1 MNRKYR
7 KRKLP
12 KFFFIISLTLFLF
25 IGIGYS
31 VINSNL
37 SMQGNV
43 VRKATTWNIGFANP
57 VFDTDSISSPTPT
70 ITNGTTMTMNVALT
84 NPGDKYAFT
93 VDLKNTGSVP
103 ALINTLSI
111 TQLTSEQENYLRW
124 KVEYED
130 ESTPAVGDLLKA
142 GETKKVHIYLEY
154 KKLRATDLY
163 PTSNVN
169 LTLTI
174 TANFILP
181 EETFNTVTITKNG
194 STKLIQVSN
203 LEQEVTLTDFP
214 IESTDIVVA
223 CNNGVEPSTD
233 TNNKIV
239 LSKVK
244 QNATCRIEPSLAS
257 AITNSSTESSNLT
270 LINDYATET
279 AININ
284 NNQKIH
290 LDMNGKQYT
299 VTTPNI
305 AAGIVLNSGS
315 ETVIE
320 DKVGTGKYLVNY
332 KGININS
339 GSSLTIKSGN
349 FERKLSGNQDGGVMS
364 TSGGVLNITGGS
376 FIADEAWTI
385 FLSGCSNQTVNI
397 SNAYIESGQ
406 FATFAIH
413 NNSGNNIVNIRNSTL
428 KNTHGTGANIHYSV
442 SQNNSVFLCN
452 NTLIGTKN
460 DFSTSSSSFL
470 GKIYYATNNTFKS
483 GNNTPILSTNFNPI
497 NSIKTEIACAE

>member
-12 KFFFIISLTLFLF
+12 KFFFIISLALFLF

-31 VINSNL
+31 IINSNL

-43 VRKATTWNIGFANP
+43 VRKATTWNIGFSNP
-57 VFDTDSISSPTPT
+57 VFDTGSITSPTPT
-70 ITNGTTMTMNVALT
+70 ITNGTTMTMNVSLAS
-84 NPGDKYAFT
+84 PGDIYAFT

-111 TQLTSEQENYLRW
+111 TELTSEQQNYLRW

-174 TANFILP
+174 TANFVLP

-214 IESTDIVVA
+214 IETTDIVVA

-233 TNNKIV
+233 TNDKIV
-239 LSKVK
+239 LSKIK
-244 QNATCRIEPSLAS
+244 QDATCRIEPSLAS
-257 AITNSSTESSNLT
+257 AITNSSTEVTNMS
-270 LINDYATET
+270 LINNSTYNAS
-279 AININ
+279 INFN
-284 NNQKIH
+284 NNQDIN
-290 LDMNGKQYT
+290 LNFNGKEYSSVT
-299 VTTPNI
+299 VSN
-305 AAGIVLNSGS
+305 AAGFVLNSGS
-315 ETVIE
+315 KLTIE
-320 DKVGTGKYLVNY
+320 DKKGTGRLLANL
-332 KGININS
+332 KGINVNS
-339 GSSLTIKSGN
+339 GSSLNIKSGT
-349 FERKLSGNQDGGVMS
+349 FERKQDGNTNGGILS
-364 TSGGVLNITGGS
+364 TYGGTLNISGGYFKT
-376 FIADEAWTI
+376 DETYAI

-397 SNAYIESGQ
+397 SNAYIEATQ
-406 FATFAIH
+406 YATFAIISNSE
-413 NNSGNNIVNIRNSTL
+413 NNVVNIRNSTI
-428 KNTHGTGANIHYSV
+428 KNTHNNGAPVHYQV
-442 SQNNSVFLCN
+442 TQNNSIYLCN
-452 NTLIGTKN
+452 NTLIGNYRDIGFTN
-460 DFSTSSSSFL
+460 ALVL
-470 GKIYYATNNTFKS
+470 GKIFYANNNVFIDGTSTPSITNNI
-483 GNNTPILSTNFNPI
+483 NNQNVIQSD
-497 NSIKTEIACAE
+497 IACAE